1 MTLGQTQKDIQVTLA
16 PAQARS
22 TLAERS
28 RLQGGFSFSTGGGTM
43 GKAKQVEVQDRS
55 RGSKHH
61 QDKMKRYE
69 ELHRQIR
76 RDIAEIGA
84 RFYSLG
90 CAWKLVRDDRLW
102 HAAGFKSF
110 QAYVEGEIHMGGKGP
125 TRMTVYNCLS
135 VAECMTREQAV
146 RLGPSLAY
154 AVAKETEKVQ
164 AECHQLVSQGV
175 STTEVMRGLRER
187 KAAEKAEK
195 SKTQEEAAK
204 RGLTVINGGGDVER
218 AEAPAKVVKKAAA
231 KAEERRQAAKV
242 RDVEKGTVRLESTD
256 KRKSKAGWTKQAV
269 IEVGGLTV
277 TVEVN
282 NKKGL
287 LRYTTKS

>member
-1 MTLGQTQKDIQVTLA
+1 M
-16 PAQARS
+16 
-22 TLAERS
+22 
-28 RLQGGFSFSTGGGTM
+28 
-43 GKAKQVEVQDRS
+43 AKTNEVKVQDQS

-69 ELHRQIR
+69 EISQQIR

-110 QAYVEGEIHMGGKGP
+110 QAYVEGEIHLGGKGP
-125 TRMTVYNCLS
+125 TRMTVYNCIK
-135 VAECMTREQAV
+135 VVEEMTRDQAV

-154 AVAKETEKVQ
+154 AVSKETEKVQ
-164 AECHQLVSQGV
+164 AECHQLVQNGV
-175 STTEVMRGLRER
+175 STTEVMRELRER
-187 KAAEKAEK
+187 KASEKAAM
-195 SKTQEEAAK
+195 SKTQEAAAK
-204 RGLTVINGGGDVER
+204 RGLTVINGGGDVEH
-218 AEAPAKVVKKAAA
+218 AEAPAKAVKKAAA
-231 KAEERRQAAKV
+231 KTEERRRAAKG
-242 RDVEKGTVRLESTD
+242 RDVEKGTVRLEATD

>member
-1 MTLGQTQKDIQVTLA
+1 MA
-16 PAQARS
+16 
-22 TLAERS
+22 
-28 RLQGGFSFSTGGGTM
+28 
-43 GKAKQVEVQDRS
+43 KAKAVKVQDQTKGS
-55 RGSKHH
+55 RHH
-61 QDKMKRYE
+61 QEQMKRYE
-69 ELHRQIR
+69 ELHQQIR

-125 TRMTVYNCLS
+125 TRMTVYNCLK

-154 AVAKETEKVQ
+154 AVSKEEDKVQ
-164 AECHQLVSQGV
+164 KECHQLVKQGV
-175 STTEVMRGLRER
+175 STTEVMRELRKR
-187 KAAEKAEK
+187 KAGEKAEK

-204 RGLTVINGGGDVER
+204 RGLTVINGGGDVES
-218 AEAPAKVVKKAAA
+218 AEVPAKAVKKAAA
-231 KAEERRQAAKV
+231 KAEERRAAANE
-242 RDVEKGTVRLESTD
+242 RSVEKGTVRLESTD
-256 KRKSKAGWTKQAV
+256 KRKSKAGWTKRAA